1 MNIPTM
7 SWSPE
12 YRQLLFIE
20 VSTVTAV
27 ALSYDYMTTEGVSDV
42 FFLIIGAGLLLTL
55 LVTVPVL
62 LVNSKH
68 SSD

>member
-12 YRQLLFIE
+12 YRQLLFIG
-20 VSTVTAV
+20 VSTVAV
-27 ALSYDYMTTEGVSDV
+27 VVFSYDYMTTKGVSDV
-42 FFLIIGAGLLLTL
+42 FFLIIGAGLLLTM

-62 LVNSKH
+62 LVNGKQG
-68 SSD
+68 SD